1 MHIHLHDI
9 RPAVTSNLD
18 CSRCSMWGSSWILTS
33 ASGSTTLALTRHW
46 ALRTKCRAVCQAETN
61 GMFAQFRHLKG
72 SLKPFNHAHSL
83 GMIRRIK
90 DAFCFFL
97 FVGTL
102 FFTLTDCWSVQA
114 NHTAASQQAML
125 FMDLYWGV
133 HAGHQRRRRPLDL
146 RGPTARAL
154 GQEMPRGLH
163 RIADANVTSN
173 VF

>member
-1 MHIHLHDI
+1 
-9 RPAVTSNLD
+9 
-18 CSRCSMWGSSWILTS
+18 MWGSSWILTS

-46 ALRTKCRAVCQAETN
+46 ALRTKWTKCRAVCQAETN

-90 DAFCFFL
+90 DAFRFFSFCGHSFL
-97 FVGTL
+97 HSHRL
-102 FFTLTDCWSVQA
+102 LRSVQA